1 MDLNILLSLLSQYL
15 SYMDVVCRIG
25 QCDSLMIS
33 KILKMKTYLQDKNV
47 IGQFLRQK
55 EYKMYCK
62 WTVDVTTVD
71 KQKTCS
77 NPTRAARMHVQALQ
91 CLLLTAAFVAE

>member
-1 MDLNILLSLLSQYL
+1 
-15 SYMDVVCRIG
+15 MDVVCRIG

-55 EYKMYCK
+55 EYKMYWN
-62 WTVDVTTVD
+62 WTVEAKTVD
-71 KQKTCS
+71 A
-77 NPTRAARMHVQALQ
+77 NDL
-91 CLLLTAAFVAE
+91 